1 MRNSEKEN
9 KEERRK
15 TDKQLRV
22 MQTMKGKYG
31 EERMFS
37 KNSDIEKK
45 NQRQEDKQNETL

>member
-9 KEERRK
+9 KEETRK

-22 MQTMKGKYG
+22 RQTMKGKYG

-45 NQRQEDKQNETL
+45 DSKTGRQTE